1 MLNYLSTKLA
11 AIERL
16 VCGLLIVAFTLLL
29 MVNVVSRYVFDAPI
43 FFAEELA
50 LLILVWMGYLAIAY
64 SVSQDRQIGMSL
76 VVDGLPEKTRTALS
90 IVVDVI
96 MLFIS
101 FVLLWPTFDWL
112 QSSSVEFARAVSLDV
127 PKWPFYL
134 VMPLFWVALIIHLLS
149 QLAMKL
155 TTNPEKS

>member
-1 MLNYLSTKLA
+1 MLEFLSNKLEN
-11 AIERL
+11 IERVL
-16 VCGLLIVAFTLLL
+16 CGALIVAFTLLL

-64 SVSQDRQIGMSL
+64 SVSQDKQIGMSV
-76 VVDGLPEKTRTALS
+76 VVDRLPEKAREAVS
-90 IVVDVI
+90 IIVDVI

-101 FVLLWPTFDWL
+101 CLLLWSTIGWL
-112 QSSSVEFARAVSLDV
+112 QSTSVAFEQVVSLDT

-134 VMPLFWVALIIHLLS
+134 VLPVFWVALIIHILR
-149 QLAMKL
+149 QLAAKL
-155 TTNPEKS
+155 LMPPENS